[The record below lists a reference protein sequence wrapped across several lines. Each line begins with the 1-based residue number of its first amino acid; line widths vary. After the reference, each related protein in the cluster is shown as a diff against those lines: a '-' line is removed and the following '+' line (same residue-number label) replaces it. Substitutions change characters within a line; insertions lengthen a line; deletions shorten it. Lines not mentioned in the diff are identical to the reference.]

1 MGCAASRIDNEE
13 KVLVCRQRK
22 RLMKKLLGFR
32 GEFADAQLA
41 YLRALRNTGV
51 TLRQFTESETLELEN
66 TSYGLSLPLPPSPPP
81 TLPPSPPPPPPFSPD
96 LRNPE
101 TSHDLADEE
110 EEGENDGGN
119 DGSGAAPPPP
129 LPNSWNIWNP
139 FESLELHS
147 HPNGDNVVTQVE
159 LKKKQQI
166 QQAEEED
173 WAETKSQFE
182 EEDEQQEAG
191 GTCLDLSVHQIEAVS
206 GCNMKKPRRLK
217 FKLGEVMDGN
227 SSMTSCSGKDLENT
241 HVTDCRIRR
250 TLEGIIRELDDYF
263 LKASGCEKEIAVI
276 VDINSRDTV
285 DPFRE
290 EKQLGKG
297 IQCIVMEPGAH
308 CSTLE
313 KLYTAEKKLYQLVRN
328 KEIAK
333 VEHERKSALLQKQDG
348 ETYDLSKM
356 EKARLSLESLET
368 EIQRLEDSITTTRSC
383 LLNLINDELYP
394 QLVALTSGLAQMW
407 KTMLKCHQVQIHIS
421 QQLNHLPD
429 YPSIDLSSEY
439 KRQAVNELETEVT
452 CWYNSFCKLVNSQ
465 REYVKTLCTWIQL
478 TDRLSNEDNQRS
490 SLPVAARKL
499 CKEWQLVF
507 EKLPDKVTSEAI
519 KSFLMSI
526 KSIIHQQ
533 AEEYN
538 LRRKCNKLE
547 RRLEKELISLAEI
560 ERRLE
565 GILAMEE
572 EEVSSTSLGSKHPLS
587 IKQAKIEA
595 LRKRVDIEKT
605 KYLNSVE
612 VSKRMTL
619 DNLKSSLPNVFQM
632 LTALANVFANGFESV
647 NGQTG
652 TDVSDTSQHSDES
665 QP

>member
-227 SSMTSCSGKDLENT
+227 SSMTSCSGKDLEKT

-285 DPFRE
+285 DPFRYQE
-290 EKQLGKG
+290 TRRKRSSSAKVFSALSWSWSSKSLQLGKDATTSG
-297 IQCIVMEPGAH
+297 TVEPCRPGAH

-499 CKEWQLVF
+499 CKEWQL
-507 EKLPDKVTSEAI
+507 
-519 KSFLMSI
+519 
-526 KSIIHQQ
+526 
-533 AEEYN
+533 EYN